1 MALTPRMY
9 RLYLGFARCRSR
21 RCELLVCRQFAE
33 ATAIKNVS
41 YDVVV
46 VGAGITGTSAAYHL
60 KKKGAA
66 KVLLLETGAGPA
78 CSNTGRSA
86 AIVRTYYTTPLMT
99 RLAKAAVEL
108 FEGMTEELGRDGGF
122 RQTGFTQIV
131 PPDWVDDARRMV
143 AMHQAAGIDT
153 RIIPPSDY
161 GRVFPWLNP
170 EGVGL
175 MVLEVKSGYSDPVQV
190 SEAFA
195 DAFVDLGGEARY
207 HTPCRALVRDG
218 DRVAG
223 VVLDEGFVAAG
234 SVVNAAGPW
243 SPFLARSVGLDL
255 PMRALREQDI
265 IIEVPV
271 DRTMPSTP
279 VSNPIEPTYMRP
291 VAGEGRWLLGRGF
304 PKPYVEVDPYNYKK
318 TFDDDFAVEVLELMT
333 KRIPSLEGSRIV
345 GGYAALYDTT
355 PDWMPFFGPRREL
368 TGYYDACG
376 GSGHAYK
383 TGPIMAR
390 ELADWLLDDVV
401 KDDFRQ
407 LGFDRVA
414 DGRMFVSTFGGN
426 RG

>member
-1 MALTPRMY
+1 M
-9 RLYLGFARCRSR
+9 
-21 RCELLVCRQFAE
+21 E
-33 ATAIKNVS
+33 ATEIKNTS
-41 YDVVV
+41 FDVVV
-46 VGAGITGTSAAYHL
+46 IGAGITGTSAAYYL

-66 KVLLLETGAGPA
+66 KVLLLDKGAGPA

-131 PPDWVDDARRMV
+131 PPEWVADARRMV
-143 AMHQAAGIDT
+143 AMHQEAGIDT
-153 RIIPPSDY
+153 RIVQPSEY

-170 EGVGL
+170 AGVGL
-175 MVLEVKSGYSDPVQV
+175 MVLEVRSGYADPVQT

-195 DAFVDLGGEARY
+195 DAFVGLGGETRY
-207 HTPCRALVRDG
+207 RTPCRALVRDG
-218 DRVAG
+218 NRVTG

-243 SPFLARSVGLDL
+243 SPFLARSVGLEL
-255 PMRALREQDI
+255 PMRALREQDVI
-265 IIEVPV
+265 VEVR
-271 DRTMPSTP
+271 DNRSMPATP

-291 VAGEGRWLLGRGF
+291 LAGEGRWLLGRGF
-304 PKPYVEVDPYNYKK
+304 PKPYFDVDPYNYKES
-318 TFDDDFAVEVLELMT
+318 FDDDFALEVLDLMA
-333 KRIPSLEGSRIV
+333 KRIPSLEGARIV

-368 TGYYDACG
+368 AGYYDACG
-376 GSGHAYK
+376 GSGHAFK

-390 ELADWLLDDVV
+390 ELADWLLDDTVE
-401 KDDFRQ
+401 DDFRQ

>member
-1 MALTPRMY
+1 M
-9 RLYLGFARCRSR
+9 
-21 RCELLVCRQFAE
+21 CRQFAE

-46 VGAGITGTSAAYHL
+46 VGAGITGTSTAYYL

-66 KVLLLETGAGPA
+66 KVLLLEKGAGPA

-131 PPDWVDDARRMV
+131 PPDWVEDARRMV
-143 AMHQAAGIDT
+143 AMHQEAGIDT

-207 HTPCRALVRDG
+207 RTPCRALVRDG

-291 VAGEGRWLLGRGF
+291 AAGEGRWLLGRGF
-304 PKPYVEVDPYNYKK
+304 PKPYVEVDPYNYKE

-333 KRIPSLEGSRIV
+333 KRIPSLEGSQIV

>member
-1 MALTPRMY
+1 M
-9 RLYLGFARCRSR
+9 
-21 RCELLVCRQFAE
+21 CRQFAE

-46 VGAGITGTSAAYHL
+46 VGAGITGTSTAYYL

-66 KVLLLETGAGPA
+66 KVLLLEKGAGPA

-131 PPDWVDDARRMV
+131 PPDWVEDARRMV
-143 AMHQAAGIDT
+143 AMHQEAGIDT

-195 DAFVDLGGEARY
+195 DAFVDLGGEARNR
-207 HTPCRALVRDG
+207 TPCRALVRDG

-291 VAGEGRWLLGRGF
+291 AAGEGRWLLGRGF
-304 PKPYVEVDPYNYKK
+304 PKPYVEVDPYNYKE

-333 KRIPSLEGSRIV
+333 KRIPSLEGSQIV